1 MLKRL
6 LQKENHWSGA
16 VRMKVGE
23 VEVGVVER
31 C

>member
-6 LQKENHWSGA
+6 LQKEKHWSGA

-23 VEVGVVER
+23 VEVGVVEI